1 MESIKKKNS
10 LMTKELVL
18 FDKKADEATA
28 ELIAAQEELEIVREQ
43 KTNMQADIESMKAEL
58 LSYLKQIKSN
68 KDANFLQS
76 TSTNLGYE
84 YEANLA
90 ELKHSIQEQRNLM
103 DSLNK
108 EIVKKKKEI
117 DSLRERSLNYVA
129 HFKEEIDTHENILNE
144 IKAEKESLSN
154 ENMSIKSQIM
164 ELNSEI
170 KCKNLIIAEKN
181 AEIKLIEDSV
191 GRVEAVKVEET
202 KKLEKIHKQSA
213 EKRVQLDTTEVDLEK
228 LVQNF
233 ETLKINE
240 TELLKSVDKLNV
252 DVRREKDVFD
262 KLRHANEE
270 LNAEKMSL
278 EHRLEGLNESIM
290 KITDEYEKRESQLN
304 KLNMTNKEKQLV
316 IKRQEE
322 ELAELE
328 YEKENLSQEIINLTE
343 KYKMKSIELE
353 KCDETAK
360 LFDTKLNEAQ
370 HELNGMGK
378 KLNDRKND
386 YDAYLNALKE
396 LESKFKELSVQC
408 QSKQQMIEQLNEKF
422 SERKD
427 ELDNLEAFLDEL
439 KTESKEER
447 KLLNNIQVNTIY

>member
-1 MESIKKKNS
+1 MESIKKKNN

-28 ELIAAQEELEIVREQ
+28 ELIAAQEELEMVRDQ
-43 KTNMQADIESMKAEL
+43 KANMQADIESMKVEL
-58 LSYLKQIKSN
+58 LNYLKQIKSN
-68 KDANFLQS
+68 KDANFLQNPS
-76 TSTNLGYE
+76 SNLSYE

-108 EIVKKKKEI
+108 EIIKKKKEI

-129 HFKEEIDTHENILNE
+129 HFKEEIDTHENLLNE

-154 ENMSIKSQIM
+154 ETLSLKSQIM

-170 KCKNLIIAEKN
+170 KCKNLVITEKN
-181 AEIKLIEDSV
+181 AEVILIEESV

-213 EKRVQLDTTEVDLEK
+213 EKRVQLDSTEIGLEK
-228 LVQNF
+228 LIQNF
-233 ETLKINE
+233 ESLKINE
-240 TELLKSVDKLNV
+240 TELLKSVDKLNI

-262 KLRHANEE
+262 KLRHANDE
-270 LNAEKMSL
+270 LNAEKLNL
-278 EHRLEGLNESIM
+278 EHRLESVNESIV
-290 KITDEYEKRESQLN
+290 KLSDEYEKRESQLN
-304 KLNMTNKEKQLV
+304 KLNMMNKEKQLV
-316 IKRQEE
+316 LKRQEE

-328 YEKENLSQEIINLTE
+328 YEKENLSQEIVNLTE

-353 KCDETAK
+353 KCDDTAK

-370 HELNGMGK
+370 LELNGMGK
-378 KLNDRKND
+378 KLNDRKNE

-396 LESKFKELSVQC
+396 VESKFKDLNGQC
-408 QSKQQMIEQLNEKF
+408 HGKQQMIEQLNEKF

-427 ELDNLEAFLDEL
+427 ELENLEVFLEEL
-439 KTESKEER
+439 KTETKEER
-447 KLLNNIQVNTIY
+447 KVLNNIQVLN